1 MQNAANKGIPLC
13 MQKKQSISGPAMN
26 ILMAEALE
34 LFLIKGMPA
43 DRVIG
48 ELFKHHRIKDET
60 RRADIVGMFTL
71 LVRFWRPLSTASEF
85 GDHTVDAQVRYLLK
99 AASLWKKL
107 YAGKPVD
114 TDDPKL
120 AERLSK
126 YLRVRK
132 LRESVTDWM
141 DEQGVKELGEDRWED
156 MLKALNRPAP
166 VYLRVNSLRT
176 TREDLQQKLTA
187 EGIETV
193 AETDLP
199 FALRLN
205 RYQNVFG
212 TKAYNEGL
220 FEVQDLSSQR
230 VSEFAQIEP
239 GMRVADAC
247 AGNGGKTLHIAALLK
262 NKGKLLAFDTSEHKL
277 EVLRKRA
284 AKAGAD
290 TVEAKHISSGKTM
303 KRQDTGADRVLLDVP
318 CSGTGVLR
326 RNPDIRWNLHSDDL
340 SRLHQTQQQLLESG
354 SKMVKEGGKLIYA
367 TCSIWPSEGEE
378 QIRLFLEKNTDWKLE
393 DEYRT
398 DPVQENSDGFYMARL
413 IFFGK

>member
-1 MQNAANKGIPLC
+1 
-13 MQKKQSISGPAMN
+13 MQKKQTISGPAMN
-26 ILMAEALE
+26 VLMAEALE
-34 LFLIKGMPA
+34 LFLIKGMPT
-43 DRVIG
+43 DKVIG

-60 RRADIVGMFTL
+60 RRGDIAGMFTL

-85 GDHTVDAQVRYLLK
+85 GDPTVDAQIRYLLK

-120 AERLSK
+120 AERLSR

-156 MLKALNRPAP
+156 MLKALNRSAP

-176 TREDLQQKLTA
+176 TREELQKKLA
-187 EGIETV
+187 DEGIETV
-193 AETDLP
+193 AEIDLP

-212 TKAYNEGL
+212 TKAYYAGL

-277 EVLRKRA
+277 DVLRKRA
-284 AKAGAD
+284 ARAGAD
-290 TVEAKHISSGKTM
+290 TVEAKHIISGKVM
-303 KRQDTGADRVLLDVP
+303 KRYDTGADRVLLDVP

-326 RNPDIRWNLHSDDL
+326 RNPDIRWNLHSEDL
-340 SRLHQTQQQLLESG
+340 SRLHQTQQQLLENG

-378 QIRLFLEKNTDWKLE
+378 QIRSFLEKNTDWKLE